1 MTNTTLRQWSDE
13 RDDAHPIRWT
23 PASGDEPDR
32 WTTLDN
38 AVDRLAGYGHDRDM
52 ARVQLLAGR
61 ELRTTF
67 AHDAGTAA
75 LADA

>member
-1 MTNTTLRQWSDE
+1 MTNTALRQWSDE
-13 RDDAHPIRWT
+13 RDDAHPIGWT

-38 AVDRLAGYGHDRDM
+38 AVDRLAGYGHDRDT
-52 ARVQLLAGR
+52 ARAELIAGR

-67 AHDAGTAA
+67 ATYAGTAA
-75 LADA
+75 DA

>member
-1 MTNTTLRQWSDE
+1 
-13 RDDAHPIRWT
+13 
-23 PASGDEPDR
+23 
-32 WTTLDN
+32 
-38 AVDRLAGYGHDRDM
+38 VDRLAGYGHDRDM